1 MQDNITL
8 VITLVSNITPT
19 ANRIL
24 ISYIN
29 IHPASHTFN
38 IVAPQRVTIF
48 QSLVCPNQ
56 NV

>member
-29 IHPASHTFN
+29 IHPASHPFN